1 MSATEDRF
9 SPVFTTPAIAAP
21 PRINGSTALLRRVRF
36 WFPLFSVMARLVAV
50 VVLFTHAAVTLDLG
64 DVRDTGIVSIVPLS
78 GHLALALLCLSFG
91 LLIRRYSSVGEDMAP
106 VRRSLSGVLLGA
118 HVAVLAVVLFAITAF
133 QEQAVRHN
141 VAWRHVG
148 VIDQI
153 TSTGSI
159 DPKIDAYFNWPGFFG
174 FFATLLRAAGLS
186 DALVVARFAPLVL
199 NLLFLLPLQM
209 LLRCTTSD
217 ARTIWLSSWFF
228 LLMNWVNQDYFSPQG
243 MTFFL
248 FLLTCAIILAWFT
261 HPERVA
267 ARSGP
272 GQIALP
278 SGNRAPMLAVIL
290 LLFGATVSSHQLTP
304 FAVLAVVAA
313 LTWSRQSDTPGFVL
327 LFATMLVGWMAFM
340 SMRYLSGHIRE
351 LAGDFGRLLDNADEG
366 VVQRITGSS
375 GHLFVVRERLAF
387 TAILWTLAVFSALR
401 MRRAGTFDRAMALIA
416 LATFPLLL
424 SQSYGGEMLLRVYL
438 FSLAPVAWMIA
449 RLFVDAAGQVSRL
462 ATTGVI
468 VTSMLMSGGFM
479 VARYGN
485 DRILQFSRN
494 EVRALDALYGLAPT
508 GSRLISIN
516 GILPWRSQGYD
527 AYDYETLRN
536 FADQQAS
543 SETGPDL
550 AKVVRFSHSGCSYVI
565 LSRADIAYS
574 SMFGTFDPAMLAA
587 FERSLV
593 NDQKF
598 KIVLVNPDTRILG
611 GPSRK
616 GVLCPLQLP

>member
-1 MSATEDRF
+1 M
-9 SPVFTTPAIAAP
+9 
-21 PRINGSTALLRRVRF
+21 
-36 WFPLFSVMARLVAV
+36 
-50 VVLFTHAAVTLDLG
+50 
-64 DVRDTGIVSIVPLS
+64 
-78 GHLALALLCLSFG
+78 
-91 LLIRRYSSVGEDMAP
+91 
-106 VRRSLSGVLLGA
+106 SGVLLGA
-118 HVAVLAVVLFAITAF
+118 HVVVLAVVLFAITAF
-133 QEQAVRHN
+133 KEQAVRHN

-148 VIDQI
+148 VINQI

-248 FLLTCAIILAWFT
+248 FLLICAIVLAWFT

-267 ARSGP
+267 ARSGLE
-272 GQIALP
+272 QIPLP
-278 SGNRAPMLAVIL
+278 RSGNRAPMLAVIL
-290 LLFGATVSSHQLTP
+290 LLFGASVSSHQLTP
-304 FAVLAVVAA
+304 FAVIAVVAA
-313 LTWSRQSDTPGFVL
+313 LTWFRQSDTPGFVL
-327 LFATMLVGWMAFM
+327 LFSTMLVGWLAFM
-340 SMRYLSGHIRE
+340 SLRYLSGHIRE
-351 LAGDFGRLLDNADEG
+351 LADDFGRLLDNADEG
-366 VVQRITGSS
+366 VAERITGST

-387 TAILWTLAVFSALR
+387 TAILWALAVFSALR
-401 MRRAGTFDRAMALIA
+401 MRRAGTFDRALALMA

-449 RLFVDAAGQVSRL
+449 RLFVDAAGHLSRL
-462 ATTGVI
+462 ATAGVV

-494 EVRALDALYGLAPT
+494 EVRALDELYRLAPT

-516 GILPWRSQGYD
+516 GNLPWRSQGYD

-536 FADQQAS
+536 FADQQGS

-550 AKVVRFSHSGCSYVI
+550 AKVVRSGHSDCSYVI

-574 SMFGTFDPAMLAA
+574 SMFGTFDPAELAA
-587 FERSLV
+587 FEQSLV
-593 NDQKF
+593 KDQQF
-598 KIVLVNPDTRILG
+598 EVVLANPDTRVLG

-616 GVLCPLQLP
+616 GVLCPLLRR